1 MSKENQID
9 LINPN
14 KDHTLGH
21 GSMIAGYD
29 SMEQLLS
36 FVEASLNGGGNA
48 TLIVAMTMATCKN
61 LIDEKLS
68 DEEDLGWYIRR
79 GKTTAHKLT
88 VLSDEPEEDGED
100 GEKGKI

>member
-1 MSKENQID
+1 
-9 LINPN
+9 
-14 KDHTLGH
+14 
-21 GSMIAGYD
+21 
-29 SMEQLLS
+29 MEQLLS

-100 GEKGKI
+100 GEDGEKGKI